1 MIRSVHLYTFYVVLI
16 LSIYCW
22 LIPFP
27 AIASLDEPHNVINSI
42 GCDSCHDLSASNQPM
57 MMPAW
62 TAHEPI
68 DIDDTQFNTLCVSCH
83 AARNVFPNILTHSSL
98 QTGNKYGDWTV
109 ECWVCH
115 NQHKQDQG
123 HLNES
128 SYGKLIR
135 VQVKLDNIQ
144 TYVDNVIEPDPS
156 KTGNK
161 TVIFKGP
168 TGTNSFADG
177 NEVYDGICEICHT
190 KTTHFRNNGSGIDQL
205 HSNIGAVAGTNC
217 IKCHSHENG
226 FTHGGEADCITC
238 HGHDAG
244 TLYDPDMTG
253 PVTLG
258 IEASQG
264 KGTFQ
269 SHSTHTE
276 TDADDL
282 KGPGIYCADCHDINN
297 FPSFKS
303 GIDVNGD
310 GRYSLAE
317 TDVCNSC
324 HSQGGSYDG
333 IDDPVVGAKTIWR
346 TGAYVATNDSTL
358 SADKEKWCATC
369 HDEMAS
375 VISSVTAPNVIGDED
390 GSYTYGTGWGYYKTG
405 HGLEAGEQFPSKGG
419 VETLSGRPVKCDSCH
434 DYATAHI
441 DGSARTFDDGDVFG
455 LDPAVYRQGYR
466 LKLIDGQEPYSM
478 PRPSNIGTSADQ
490 FRVCFQ
496 IGCHD
501 SEPFT
506 DDANMNTNLVTDGIN
521 RHTYH
526 LLFNNQE
533 MAAADWSGAYNSRMT
548 CVICHNVHGSTRL
561 AMVRDGKLIGREPGQ
576 QIWYKNDAVTY
587 IDVNTYTPPKP
598 DNLPLSASDGTAW
611 IGASASNLC
620 ANCHSAWP
628 IRTEDRIPF
637 QDVAKAPFLEWVGTN
652 GLISDGVAPDSG
664 VGNSTFTFRVSYSDI
679 NNDSPNPIE
688 VWVDLNGNGSYG
700 ADEKYAMAGT
710 EALDTNLVDGKTY
723 TKSLAIAKAENSIL
737 KYRFYAY
744 DGDLEASGVPTADST
759 LTLLNNPPS
768 LAWTGEDFYQTD
780 GTNPDTGGNGA
791 IFTFRINYIDID
803 NEAPSIIQV
812 WIDKNDDDN
821 YEAAEEYALTEVDSG
836 DTTYSDGKLYTLDL
850 PLAHAGDGNL
860 KYRFYAAD
868 ANVVAT
874 GDPTQDS
881 VLTVQVGPN
890 SPPSLEFVAAGCTV
904 DGVQPETGAAGADFV
919 FTVKYTDN
927 ENQGPA
933 TIQVWIDENDVDS
946 YGGSEKYDMT
956 EVDSSDTTYSDG
968 KLYTITRALTLAG
981 DNVLNYRFYA
991 TDGIDATIGEATSD
1005 HSVTVV
1011 DGLKVRPAGGS
1022 GWYTTIQSA
1031 IDAVD
1036 GAHTVLVYE
1045 GTYNE
1050 DILFQFGSNDS
1061 NTSLRSVCGPDT
1073 TIINGSGIGST
1084 VIFSRYSSSQ
1094 IDGFQVT
1101 GGTTGIEVQG
1111 TQVTINNCQVHDN
1124 NGLNGGGIS
1133 VVQSGDMPTLTLTNS
1148 KIYNNRSDRGAG
1160 VRIWRGTLAGHTIS
1174 NSIIRNNRTVG
1185 DSTADGGGG
1194 IHLLQVPN
1202 ITIGN
1207 SVIRDN
1213 VSDYPGGGLYVSQVP
1228 DTIDG
1233 VPYGAGLVVSDSI
1246 ISGNS
1251 AGNWGGGV
1259 YSDLSKTKFVR
1270 SSITGNTS
1278 ATMGGAIAH
1287 PNAGITT
1294 SFENCILSDNLAY
1307 QAGMAKLNGGTL
1319 DIINSTIA
1327 NNRATDHSGVIYNQL
1342 ATITIR
1348 NSILWG
1354 NQAGTVGHIAHFNG
1368 GSITITDSIIQN
1380 DDDGNFTD
1388 APFFTATGTTEVN
1401 GFASEDD
1408 PWFVGNGDYH
1418 IQTFSPAI
1426 DNASATY
1433 APALDIDN
1441 QSRPLGAA
1449 DDIGAD
1455 EYVP

>member
-1 MIRSVHLYTFYVVLI
+1 LIRSVHLYTFYVILI
-16 LSIYCW
+16 LSICCW
-22 LIPFP
+22 LIPFS
-27 AIASLDEPHNVINSI
+27 AIAGIDEPHNVINSI
-42 GCDSCHDLSASNQPM
+42 GCGSCHDVTAFDQPKL
-57 MMPAW
+57 MPAW
-62 TAHEPI
+62 TAHEPV

-83 AARNVFPNILTHSSL
+83 VTRNVFPNIMTHSSL

-109 ECWVCH
+109 GCWVCH
-115 NQHKQDQG
+115 NQHSQDQDN
-123 HLNES
+123 LNGS

-135 VQVKLDNIQ
+135 AQVRLDDIQ

-156 KTGNK
+156 KTGSK

-168 TGTNSFADG
+168 TGENSFADG

-190 KTTHFRNNGSGIDQL
+190 KTTHFRNNGSGNDQL
-205 HSNIGAVAGTNC
+205 HANVGAVAGTAC
-217 IKCHSHENG
+217 TYCHSHENG
-226 FTHGGEADCITC
+226 FAHGGGGAGCIEC

-244 TLYDPDMTG
+244 TLYDPDMMANS
-253 PVTLG
+253 VTPG
-258 IEASQG
+258 VEASQG
-264 KGTFQ
+264 KGSFQ

-303 GIDVNGD
+303 GTDVNGD
-310 GRYSLAE
+310 GRYNLAE

-324 HSQGGSYDG
+324 HSQGGTYDG
-333 IDDPVVGAKTIWR
+333 IDDPVIGAKTIWR

-405 HGLEAGEQFPSKGG
+405 HGLGAGEQFPSKGG

-441 DGSARTFDDGDVFG
+441 DGAARTYDDGDFFG

-501 SEPFT
+501 SGPFT

-548 CVICHNVHGSTRL
+548 CVVCHNVHGSTRL
-561 AMVRDGKLIGREPGQ
+561 AMVRDGKLIDREPGQ

-587 IDVNTYTPPKP
+587 IDVNTSNPPEP
-598 DNLPLSASDGTAW
+598 DDLPLSASDGTAW

-620 ANCHSAWP
+620 ANCHSGWSFTW
-628 IRTEDRIPF
+628 TEDRTPF

-652 GLISDGVAPDSG
+652 DLVSDGVAPDSG

-679 NNDSPNPIE
+679 NNDSPSPIE
-688 VWVDLNGNGSYG
+688 VWVDLNDNGGYEVG
-700 ADEKYAMAGT
+700 EKFVMAGT
-710 EALDTNLVDGKTY
+710 ETLDTNLVNGKTY
-723 TKSLAIAKAENSIL
+723 TKSLAIARAGDGVLN
-737 KYRFYAY
+737 YRFYAF
-744 DGDLEASGVPTADST
+744 DGGLEASGAPTANST
-759 LTLLNNPPS
+759 LTILNNAPT
-768 LAWTGEDFYQTD
+768 LAWTGEDFFQTD
-780 GTNPDTGGNGA
+780 GINPDTGGNGD
-791 IFTFRINYIDID
+791 IFAFSINYIDID

-812 WIDKNDDDN
+812 WIDENDVDS

-860 KYRFYAAD
+860 NYRYYAAD
-868 ANVVAT
+868 ANDDAM
-874 GDPTQDS
+874 GEPTQDR
-881 VLTVQVGPN
+881 VLTVQVGTN
-890 SPPSLEFVAAGCTV
+890 SPPSLEFVAADCTV
-904 DGVQPETGAAGADFV
+904 DGVQPQTGATGADFV
-919 FTVKYTDN
+919 LTVRYTDN
-927 ENQGPA
+927 ENEGPS

-946 YGGSEKYDMT
+946 YEASEKYDLT
-956 EVDSSDTTYSDG
+956 EVDSGDTTYSDG

-991 TDGIDATIGEATSD
+991 TDGIDTAVGEAAGD

-1011 DGLKVRPAGGS
+1011 DALKVRPAGGS

-1031 IDAVD
+1031 IDAVN
-1036 GAHTVLVYE
+1036 GAHTVLVDE

-1050 DILFQFGSNDS
+1050 DILFQYGSNDS

-1073 TIINGSGIGST
+1073 TIINGSGIGTT

-1124 NGLNGGGIS
+1124 NGLNGGGIY
-1133 VVQSGDMPTLTLTNS
+1133 VRQSGDMPELTLTNS
-1148 KIYNNRSDRGAG
+1148 EIYNNSSDRGGG
-1160 VRIWRGTLAGHTIS
+1160 VSIWRGTGHLIS
-1174 NSIIRNNRTVG
+1174 NSIIRNNTITG
-1185 DSTADGGGG
+1185 DSLADGGGG
-1194 IHLLQVPN
+1194 IHLFQIGDE
-1202 ITIGN
+1202 ITISN
-1207 SVIRDN
+1207 SIIKDN
-1213 VSDYPGGGLYVSQVP
+1213 ASTNTYGGGGLYVSQVP
-1228 DTIDG
+1228 DTA
-1233 VPYGAGLVVSDSI
+1233 GAGLTVSDSV
-1246 ISGNS
+1246 ISGNTT
-1251 AGNWGGGV
+1251 GGHGGGIL
-1259 YSDLSKTKFVR
+1259 SDLSKIKFVR
-1270 SSITGNTS
+1270 SSITDNT
-1278 ATMGGAIAH
+1278 AGEMGGALAW
-1287 PNAGITT
+1287 PSAGNTI
-1294 SFENCILSDNLAY
+1294 SFENCILADNQAY

-1327 NNRATDHSGVIYNQL
+1327 NNRATDHSGAIYNQL

-1380 DDDGNFTD
+1380 DDDGNFSD
-1388 APFFTATGTTEVN
+1388 APFFTATGTTVVS

-1408 PWFVGNGDYH
+1408 PWFVGSGDYH
-1418 IQTFSPAI
+1418 IHAFSPAI

-1441 QSRPLGAA
+1441 QSRPQGAA